1 MSGQGSA
8 RRELVL
14 LTGVSGS
21 GKSVALAAME
31 DAGHYCVDNLPP
43 RLLIELLDAREGQPD
58 VPLAVSV
65 DARSGDQ
72 LADLPKRL
80 QTLRQRGVAVQVVFL
95 EASTEALLRR
105 FSETRRLH
113 PLSRHQPTPHAT
125 PARLALLEAID
136 AERTLMQGMRDAA
149 LVLDTSNLTAAQLR
163 AQIQSLLHL
172 VDDSMALLFESFAY
186 RRGVPL
192 DADLVFDMR
201 MLPNPFYEPALR
213 ALCGLDAPVADY
225 LKAQPEVAD
234 MVQDITHYLQRWLP
248 AMQANQRSYVTVA
261 IGCTGGQHRSVYVAQ
276 QLARRLGDQ
285 WPTHVRHREL
295 PGTAPA
301 SPATNA

>member
-1 MSGQGSA
+1 MSTATGA
-8 RRELVL
+8 AALVL

-21 GKSVALAAME
+21 GKSVALAALE
-31 DAGHYCVDNLPP
+31 DTGHYCVDNLPP
-43 RLLIELLDAREGQPD
+43 QLLPDLVAARQTEVE

-72 LADLPKRL
+72 LAQLPARL
-80 QTLRQRGVAVQVVFL
+80 AELKARGVAVQVVFL
-95 EASTEALLRR
+95 EASTEVLLRR
-105 FSETRRLH
+105 YTETRRLH
-113 PLSRHQPTPHAT
+113 PLSRLDGGGSNQ
-125 PARLALLEAID
+125 PARMALLEAID
-136 AERTLMQGMRDAA
+136 TERALMQGVRDAA
-149 LVLDTSNLTAAQLR
+149 LVLDTSNLNAAQLR

-172 VDDSMALLFESFAY
+172 VDSHMALLFESFAY

-213 ALCGLDAPVADY
+213 PLNGLDAPVAQY
-225 LKAQPEVAD
+225 LAAQTE
-234 MVQDITHYLQRWLP
+234 VQDMLHDLGRYLQRWLP

-276 QLARRLGDQ
+276 QLAQQLGGQ

-295 PGTAPA
+295 LATKP
-301 SPATNA
+301 SPAANA